1 MRTGILF
8 TAKEARAVNDYARQ
22 EMIRRLLADI
32 LLDLTICEIEGWDK
46 KEYIRMLQGEIN
58 RIKV

>member
-1 MRTGILF
+1 MTGILF
-8 TAKEARAVNDYARQ
+8 TAKEARAVNNLARQ